1 MIVTTLDHV
10 AGYQVADTLGLA
22 RGTATWSRRIS
33 KTYGGGIRGTELHGT
48 SELDQGLEEARI
60 QATEAVKKNAAS
72 MGATAIVGIVTEVR
86 ELSSGVLLVSVTGT
100 AVKAARLPAAIPAM
114 REVDDTPD
122 FGMAHVAQVMMRAS
136 FEGSALRH

>member
-22 RGTATWSRRIS
+22 RGTATWSRRIG

-48 SELDQGLEEARI
+48 AELDQGLEDART
-60 QATEAVKKNAAS
+60 QAMEAVKMNAAR
-72 MGATAIVGIVTEVR
+72 MGATAVVGLVTEVK
-86 ELSSGVLLVSVTGT
+86 ELNSGVLLVCVTGT

-114 REVDDTPD
+114 REMDDTPD
-122 FGMAHVAQVMMRAS
+122 FGMTHVAQFLARAS
-136 FEGSALRH
+136 YEGSALRH